1 MKNGLR
7 NSSEILIENE
17 KYIEKKVNALSVY
30 NVYWCLFELR
40 ERGQLPTGTVLKNDS
55 FCKLQLIRIL
65 KQRRY
70 SVRSLNIF
78 LEVSA
83 ENSIP
88 LSYVKW
94 LYDDTRAALWLKV
107 VLRNTINSSE
117 SIITESDIS
126 IFIHDVIFN
135 KKLLVLNGEIVD
147 GNSDSQTAFKKITL
161 EKLKEAYLLSQV
173 NSKDIK
179 WLTSKSNS
187 SVKTNYIYKY
197 MNKLHDLNNLRRN
210 KESKKKNGG
219 RKTNINKAGCQQAL
233 ICSDII
239 KFKETN
245 TAMRLCHILASLD
258 YWMFETYWLYKK
270 GDVVDREKT
279 DNRTLFISN
288 MYDAWNAKQKR
299 DRDKA
304 KKQQGIDLTSDN
316 KKNLRRLAKACGK
329 TQREVLNDLVESAY
343 SQMRNQEIKLSPSF
357 PNQYA
362 SFDKIP
368 LEQPSSLLSEH
379 SEEESFSEDTLL
391 TKDKQELSSEYY
403 AESVG
408 SSSYDN
414 DAFFNNIPQAQSSS
428 LPSERS
434 DKVVSKVNEE
444 ATTFATSKQKV
455 KSIETFPPKGNYGK
469 QPEDFEKA
477 AEQNARFIE
486 NRGKNH

>member
-1 MKNGLR
+1 MKNESVNRIKG
-7 NSSEILIENE
+7 LIENE
-17 KYIEKKVNALSVY
+17 KYIEKKINALSTY
-30 NVYWCLFELR
+30 NVYWCLSELR
-40 ERGQLPTGTVLKNDS
+40 ERGQIPTGTVLKNDS

-94 LYDDTRAALWLKV
+94 LYDDTRAALWLKM

-135 KKLLVLNGEIVD
+135 RKLLLSNKKIVEK
-147 GNSDSQTAFKKITL
+147 NSDSQIALKKTTL
-161 EKLKEAYLLSQV
+161 ESLKDAYLLSRV
-173 NSKDIK
+173 NSKDIR

-233 ICSDII
+233 ICSDTI
-239 KFKETN
+239 KFKETD

-258 YWMFETYWLYKK
+258 YWTFDTYWLYQD
-270 GDVVDREKT
+270 GNLVNTEKA
-279 DNRTLFISN
+279 DNRRLFISN
-288 MYDAWNAKQKR
+288 MYDAWNAQQKR
-299 DRDKA
+299 DRDKV
-304 KKQQGIDLTSDN
+304 KKNQGIDLTNDN
-316 KKNLRRLAKACGK
+316 KKNLKHLAKACGK

-343 SQMRNQEIKLSPSF
+343 KQIQNQEIQLIPSF
-357 PNQYA
+357 PNQYTF
-362 SFDKIP
+362 FDKIP
-368 LEQPSSLLSEH
+368 LDQQYSLPSEH
-379 SEEESFSEDTLL
+379 TERGSISEDTLL
-391 TKDKQELSSEYY
+391 TKDKQELSSEYD

-408 SSSYDN
+408 SSTYDN
-414 DAFFNNIPQAQSSS
+414 SSFLNNIPQAQSSS

-434 DKVVSKVNEE
+434 DKVISKVNEE

-469 QPEDFEKA
+469 QPGDFEKA

-486 NRGKNH
+486 NRGKSH

>member
-7 NSSEILIENE
+7 NSSEILIDNE

-70 SVRSLNIF
+70 SVRSLNMF

-94 LYDDTRAALWLKV
+94 LYDDTRAALWLKM

-135 KKLLVLNGEIVD
+135 KKLLILNKKIVEE
-147 GNSDSQTAFKKITL
+147 NSDAQIKLKKITL
-161 EKLKEAYLLSQV
+161 ELLKDAYLLSQV

-197 MNKLHDLNNLRRN
+197 MNKLRDLNNLRRN

-219 RKTNINKAGCQQAL
+219 RKTNINKAGYQQAL
-233 ICSDII
+233 ICTDTI
-239 KFKETN
+239 KFKETD

-258 YWMFETYWLYKK
+258 YWMFDTYWLYQD
-270 GDVVDREKT
+270 GNLVNIEKA
-279 DNRTLFISN
+279 DNRRLFISN

-329 TQREVLNDLVESAY
+329 TQREVLNELVESAY
-343 SQMRNQEIKLSPSF
+343 SQITKQEIKLAPSF
-357 PNQYA
+357 PNQYKA
-362 SFDKIP
+362 FDKIT
-368 LEQPSSLLSEH
+368 LEKPSSLPSEH
-379 SEEESFSEDTLL
+379 TEREVISEDTFL
-391 TKDKQELSSEYY
+391 TKDKQELSSDYD

-408 SSSYDN
+408 SSTYDN
-414 DAFFNNIPQAQSSS
+414 EDVPAETITPKQ
-428 LPSERS
+428 E
-434 DKVVSKVNEE
+434 VNTLQPFYPEG
-444 ATTFATSKQKV
+444 S
-455 KSIETFPPKGNYGK
+455 NGK
-469 QPEDFEKA
+469 QAKETADT
-477 AEQNARFIE
+477 NTE
-486 NRGKNH
+486 NYAKL

>member
-1 MKNGLR
+1 MKNESVNRIKGLM
-7 NSSEILIENE
+7 ENE
-17 KYIEKKVNALSVY
+17 KYIEKKINALSTY
-30 NVYWCLFELR
+30 NVYWGLSELR

-55 FCKLQLIRIL
+55 FCKLQLISLL
-65 KQRRY
+65 KKHKY
-70 SVRSLNIF
+70 NVIKLNNF
-78 LEVSA
+78 LEASA

-88 LSYVKW
+88 LSSVKW
-94 LYDDTRAALWLKV
+94 FYDDTRAALWLKM
-107 VLRNTINSSE
+107 VLENTINSSE

-135 KKLLVLNGEIVD
+135 KKLLVLNGKIVD
-147 GNSDSQTAFKKITL
+147 GNSDSQIAFKKITL

-219 RKTNINKAGCQQAL
+219 RKTNNNKAGCQQAL
-233 ICSDII
+233 ICSDTI
-239 KFKETN
+239 KFKETD

-258 YWMFETYWLYKK
+258 YWMFDTYWLYQD
-270 GDVVDREKT
+270 GNLVNTEKA
-279 DNRTLFISN
+279 DNRRLFISN

-329 TQREVLNDLVESAY
+329 TQREVLNELVESAY
-343 SQMRNQEIKLSPSF
+343 SQITKQEIKLAPSF
-357 PNQYA
+357 PNQYKA
-362 SFDKIP
+362 FDKIT
-368 LEQPSSLLSEH
+368 LEKLSSLPSEH
-379 SEEESFSEDTLL
+379 TEREVISEDTFL
-391 TKDKQELSSEYY
+391 TKDKQELSSDYD

-408 SSSYDN
+408 SSTYDN
-414 DAFFNNIPQAQSSS
+414 EDAPAETITPKQ
-428 LPSERS
+428 E
-434 DKVVSKVNEE
+434 VNTLQPFYPEG
-444 ATTFATSKQKV
+444 S
-455 KSIETFPPKGNYGK
+455 NGK
-469 QPEDFEKA
+469 QAKETADT
-477 AEQNARFIE
+477 NTE
-486 NRGKNH
+486 NYTQI

>member
-1 MKNGLR
+1 M
-7 NSSEILIENE
+7 
-17 KYIEKKVNALSVY
+17 
-30 NVYWCLFELR
+30 
-40 ERGQLPTGTVLKNDS
+40 
-55 FCKLQLIRIL
+55 
-65 KQRRY
+65 
-70 SVRSLNIF
+70 NIF

-94 LYDDTRAALWLKV
+94 LYDDTRAALWLKM

-135 KKLLVLNGEIVD
+135 KKLLVLNGKIVD
-147 GNSDSQTAFKKITL
+147 GNSDSRIAFKKITL

-187 SVKTNYIYKY
+187 SVKINYIYKY

-219 RKTNINKAGCQQAL
+219 RKTNINKAGYQQAL

-239 KFKETN
+239 KFKETD

-279 DNRTLFISN
+279 DNRMLFISN

-329 TQREVLNDLVESAY
+329 TQREVLNELVESAY
-343 SQMRNQEIKLSPSF
+343 SQITKQEIKLAPSF
-357 PNQYA
+357 PNQYKA
-362 SFDKIP
+362 FDKIT
-368 LEQPSSLLSEH
+368 LEKPSSLPSEH
-379 SEEESFSEDTLL
+379 TEREVISEDTFL
-391 TKDKQELSSEYY
+391 TKDKQELSSDHD

-408 SSSYDN
+408 SSTYDN
-414 DAFFNNIPQAQSSS
+414 EEVPAETITPKQ
-428 LPSERS
+428 E
-434 DKVVSKVNEE
+434 VNTLQPFYPEG
-444 ATTFATSKQKV
+444 S
-455 KSIETFPPKGNYGK
+455 NGK
-469 QPEDFEKA
+469 QAKETADT
-477 AEQNARFIE
+477 NTE
-486 NRGKNH
+486 NYTQI

>member
-1 MKNGLR
+1 MKNESVNRIKGLM
-7 NSSEILIENE
+7 ENE
-17 KYIEKKVNALSVY
+17 KYIEKKINALSTY
-30 NVYWCLFELR
+30 NVYWGLSELR

-94 LYDDTRAALWLKV
+94 LYDDTRAALWLKM

-147 GNSDSQTAFKKITL
+147 GNSDSQIAFKKITL

-179 WLTSKSNS
+179 WLTSKSKS
-187 SVKTNYIYKY
+187 SVKTNHIYQY

-233 ICSDII
+233 ICSDTI
-239 KFKETN
+239 KFKETD
-245 TAMRLCHILASLD
+245 TAMRLSHILASLD
-258 YWMFETYWLYKK
+258 YWMFDTYWFYKE
-270 GDVVDREKT
+270 GDVVDIEKA
-279 DNRTLFISN
+279 DNRMLFISN
-288 MYDAWNAKQKR
+288 MEDVWNSKQRR
-299 DRDKA
+299 DRNKI
-304 KKQQGIDLTSDN
+304 KKNQGIDLTNDN
-316 KKNLRRLAKACGK
+316 KKNLKHLAKACGK

-368 LEQPSSLLSEH
+368 LEQPCNSQSEDNEEKSTLKETSRTDNKEERNRSYDTDSAISSIYDNEKLPTGTPSPKQEASSLQTFLP
-379 SEEESFSEDTLL
+379 EE
-391 TKDKQELSSEYY
+391 
-403 AESVG
+403 
-408 SSSYDN
+408 
-414 DAFFNNIPQAQSSS
+414 
-428 LPSERS
+428 
-434 DKVVSKVNEE
+434 
-444 ATTFATSKQKV
+444 
-455 KSIETFPPKGNYGK
+455 NYGK
-469 QPEDFEKA
+469 QIKDTGNVNTDNYHKL
-477 AEQNARFIE
+477 
-486 NRGKNH
+486 